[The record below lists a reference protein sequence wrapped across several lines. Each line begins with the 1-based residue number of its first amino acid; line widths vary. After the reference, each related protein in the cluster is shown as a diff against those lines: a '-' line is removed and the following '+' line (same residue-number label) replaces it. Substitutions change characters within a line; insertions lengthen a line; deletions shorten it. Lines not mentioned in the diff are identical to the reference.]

1 MKSLVPTG
9 HDGVLMLEAPTNVV
23 PFPTPPPQELD
34 LGALFDA
41 HGAYLVRVV
50 HRLTGRRDLA
60 DDLVQEVFLVA
71 WRRRDELTDPTF
83 VRTWLYRVA
92 VNVVRHRRRSEGRYS
107 RVLERFA
114 EAFRRPDRSPDVGL
128 ERFQQGQRV
137 HRVVQRLS
145 DKQREVFVLYELEE
159 LEGAEIAEI
168 LDLPLNTVWSRLR
181 LARASF
187 KKHWEAEA

>member
-1 MKSLVPTG
+1 
-9 HDGVLMLEAPTNVV
+9 MLETPANVV

-107 RVLERFA
+107 RVLDRFA
-114 EAFRRPDRSPDVGL
+114 EVFRRPDNAPDVGL

-137 HRVVQRLS
+137 HAVVQQLS

-159 LEGAEIAEI
+159 LEGGEIAEI

-187 KKHWEAEA
+187 RKHWEAQA